1 MTPLI
6 SLTSITG
13 VYLSSFHQTYQP
25 PLSATPSLIH
35 LALLFC
41 PGERC
46 SSCGSSGI
54 TQARRRK
61 RTIIFNICQT
71 HDSNSSPFPP
81 TNTPHT
87 HAHKPKES
95 TKNGG
100 VLLFW
105 LFRRTEIVWLSLS
118 FSLSYP
124 LFFNA
129 FFCSLHTTFA
139 CRLPKSR
146 QWWGGK

>member
-1 MTPLI
+1 MPISCYCLSCNQEAIGILYNRASSTGQNPNDSTLTIKLI
-6 SLTSITG
+6 SLTSIIG
-13 VYLSSFHQTYQP
+13 AYLFSFHQTYETM
-25 PLSATPSLIH
+25 PLSAAPSLIH
-35 LALLFC
+35 LALLAC

-46 SSCGSSGI
+46 SSCRSSGI

-81 TNTPHT
+81 THHTHT

-100 VLLFW
+100 VLLF
-105 LFRRTEIVWLSLS
+105 
-118 FSLSYP
+118 
-124 LFFNA
+124 
-129 FFCSLHTTFA
+129 
-139 CRLPKSR
+139 
-146 QWWGGK
+146 